1 MRKNSVYLGIIML
14 IFGIIA
20 ISGCVTDEKTATV
33 ETLGQL
39 IRPSDLPEMTL
50 ISQNY
55 MSVPNGS
62 EFNISAYQSKSI
74 YVTTYYDSTPNGSRN
89 IGENFLWRNES
100 GKQIQVGYM
109 RYDTADG
116 FNDFFEK
123 QERACLNRTPKASEV
138 SAPPEK
144 VCHISEIGDHGIYLS
159 QVSSDMPDITK
170 TLMQFSRNNY
180 FIAIV
185 VDDEN
190 NKSVNETL
198 SIAGI
203 IDSRLPKNNLLNID
217 I

>member
-14 IFGIIA
+14 IFGII
-20 ISGCVTDEKTATV
+20 SGCVTEEKVTNV

-39 IRPSDLPEMTL
+39 IGPGDLPEMTL
-50 ISQNY
+50 MSQNY

-62 EFNISAYQSKSI
+62 EFNISAYQSQSI
-74 YVTTYYDSTPNGSRN
+74 DVTTYYEANSTPNGSRN
-89 IGENFLWRNES
+89 IGENFLWQNKS

-109 RYDTADG
+109 RYDTAEG
-116 FNDFFEK
+116 LNEFFEK
-123 QERACLNRTPKASEV
+123 QERACLSMASNASEV
-138 SAPPEK
+138 SAPLNK
-144 VCHISEIGDHGIYLS
+144 VCYVSEIGDHGIYLS
-159 QVSSDMPDITK
+159 QVSVKPDITK

-190 NKSVNETL
+190 YKSVNETL

-203 IDSRLPKNNLLNID
+203 IDSRLPKNKLLNID